1 MLTAKRPER
10 TLARET
16 MVRGI
21 SFLSGLDVTLRF
33 RPADAGNGVRFVR
46 SDLPGSPFV
55 PAHVRHVQPR
65 QRRTALQHGEAI
77 VEMVEHVMAAL
88 SGLRIDNCIVE
99 IDGPETPGCDG
110 SSQAFVEA
118 LIDAGAVEQD
128 RPREVL
134 VIDHPIHVRE
144 GVARAWPPT
153 PADGIGWSCRTTST
167 TAGTRRSP
175 PRAASSTSPPRPSA
189 TMSPT
194 AGRSSWPRKP
204 TPSDRR
210 GSGRGPPRPTC

>member
-33 RPADAGNGVRFVR
+33 RPADAGYGVRFVR

-65 QRRTALQHGEAI
+65 QRRTTLRHGEAI
-77 VEMVEHVMAAL
+77 VEMVEHVLAAL
-88 SGLRIDNCIVE
+88 AGLHIDNCDVE

-110 SSQAFVEA
+110 SSRAFVEA

-128 RPREVL
+128 RAREVL
-134 VIDHPIHVRE
+134 TIDRAITVRE
-144 GVARAWPPT
+144 GCSTLTAHPAEAIAWSSPT
-153 PADGIGWSCRTTST
+153 TWITGPI
-167 TAGTRRSP
+167 RRSR
-175 PRAASSTSPPRPSA
+175 PRAALSTSPR
-189 TMSPT
+189 
-194 AGRSSWPRKP
+194 
-204 TPSDRR
+204 
-210 GSGRGPPRPTC
+210 